1 MNSQKSLAKRFHP
14 WYDIRQGTQTFRYRG
29 QYMQPTE
36 YCHIQNYRIPVY
48 RSGLTVVGSG
58 AAAWNGAHTARIY
71 KDIPVYLVTEG
82 VYMGTSRNTGSDKQT
97 YYKQSTTALHSDSPI
112 EMAEDYMSGG
122 AMHGDIALTEACG
135 SLGGFYKLLS
145 LGVPFPHD
153 RYGEYPGYRTDHDE
167 KSRATSLGP
176 LTSKKMTEALEKA
189 ARDARVMVFD
199 GYRAVQILK
208 KDGAACGIAC
218 ISLKEVQKNN
228 PAGLAVFLSPAVIWA
243 VGGPSALYHQS
254 VYPESQTCGLG
265 TALAAGVRGV
275 NMTEFQYGLASLA
288 FRWNVSGSYQQVI
301 PRYVS
306 TAADGISDKREFLT
320 DTFGDSLTTA
330 KAVFRKGYEWPFAPE
345 KLCPIGSAAG
355 SFSSW
360 TDIAVYREI
369 ASGRR
374 VFMDF
379 TTDSTG
385 VCVNGSVTAAEI
397 GEEAYT
403 YLQNCHA
410 TDGTPI
416 KRLRAMNEKAYRLY
430 LDHGIDLE
438 TDLLE
443 VGVCAQHMNGG
454 LEGDIWYESPTLPR
468 FFICGEAN
476 GVFGIRRPGG
486 SALNSTQ
493 VSSHRAAEKAVHAY
507 TDCPDTVTEDML
519 TDSLFLVSM
528 LDTKGLGGLTRASF
542 LNLRTSFGK
551 RMDKCAAFLRDPEG
565 IDDLLTATRIAL
577 YSASRV
583 LKAYDVPALIELQIH
598 LDTMLTRITVLSA
611 MKAYIED
618 KGLSRGSYLILEEG
632 KIPESP
638 QIDTAHHGVVGQV
651 QLLRTADS
659 VKAVCDFVP
668 VRPIPREE
676 HWFEEVYNRMDTPEY
691 LC

>member
-1 MNSQKSLAKRFHP
+1 M
-14 WYDIRQGTQTFRYRG
+14 QTN
-29 QYMQPTE
+29 E
-36 YCHIQNYRIPVY
+36 YCTAGQMRIPVY

-58 AAAWNGAHTARIY
+58 AAAWNGAHTAKVY

-97 YYKQSTTALHSDSPI
+97 YYKQSTTALHSDSPL
-112 EMAEDYMSGG
+112 EMAEDYVAGG

-189 ARDARVMVFD
+189 AIDAGVTVFD
-199 GYRAVQILK
+199 GYRAVQILRRN
-208 KDGAACGIAC
+208 GETCGVVC
-218 ISLKEVQKNN
+218 LSVREVGEDN

-243 VGGPSALYHQS
+243 VGGPSALYHKS

-265 TALAAGVRGV
+265 TALVAGARGV

-288 FRWNVSGSYQQVI
+288 FRWNVSGSYQQVV

-306 TAADGISDKREFLT
+306 TGADGVSDQREFLL
-320 DTFGDSLTTA
+320 DTFGDSVTTSHA
-330 KAVFRKGYEWPFAPE
+330 IFRKGYEWPFAPE
-345 KLCPIGSAAG
+345 KLCPIGSHEG

-360 TDIAVYREI
+360 VDIAVYREI

-374 VFMDF
+374 VYMDF
-379 TTDSTG
+379 TCDGTG
-385 VCVNGSVTAAEI
+385 VGKNGIVTADEV
-397 GEEAYT
+397 GEEAFR
-403 YLQNCHA
+403 YLENCHSLA
-410 TDGTPI
+410 GPPI
-416 KRLRAMNEKAYRLY
+416 QRLRAMNEKAYQLY

-438 TDLLE
+438 KDRLE

-468 FFICGEAN
+468 LFICGEAN

-493 VSSHRAAEKAVHAY
+493 VSSHRAAEKAVHVY
-507 TDCPDTVTEDML
+507 TDMPGTVTIDML
-519 TDSLFLVSM
+519 SDSLFLAS
-528 LDTKGLGGLTRASF
+528 LLASEAKNGLSRADIVAMRASF
-542 LNLRTSFGK
+542 GEKTDRCG
-551 RMDKCAAFLRDPEG
+551 AFLRDPAT
-565 IDDLLTATRIAL
+565 IDALLVETKTAL
-577 YSASRV
+577 ESSASLRV
-583 LKAYDVPALIELQIH
+583 ADVASLVELQIH
-598 LDTMLTRITVLSA
+598 LDTLLTRYAVLSS
-611 MKAYIED
+611 MKAYIAD
-618 KGLSRGSYLILEEG
+618 GGLSRGSYLILENG
-632 KIPESP
+632 KIPEKP

-651 QLLRTADS
+651 EIHRDNGTLSAT
-659 VKAVCDFVP
+659 CDFVP

-676 HWFEEVYNRMDTPEY
+676 HWFEEVYNRMDTPACY
-691 LC
+691 R